1 VRIRIAHAEDEHNQV
16 SELAARSTGAMAE
29 LLAASPSVEPRSQPG
44 GGDDGG
50 VSLWL
55 PAELE
60 GGELLVVWFR

>member
-1 VRIRIAHAEDEHNQV
+1 MAP
-16 SELAARSTGAMAE
+16 AAGVGSMPFPAPAPAAGAMAE
-29 LLAASPSVEPRSQPG
+29 LLAASPSVEPRSQLG

-60 GGELLVVWFR
+60 GGELLVVWFC